1 MRERG
6 AGKLSDEVLR
16 LGRFGLV
23 GGSSAAAYAL
33 VLLVLVTFFGAGSI
47 VSSALAYVISIP
59 VSFLGQKYFT
69 FRSQGAV
76 RRELPAFIALQIVNL
91 VAAVFVT
98 YLTVD
103 IFGAS
108 HLVGILAVV
117 CTIAL
122 ISYGAMAFAIFR

>member
-1 MRERG
+1 MNEWR
-6 AGKLSDEVLR
+6 ADKLSDEGLR
-16 LGRFGLV
+16 LVRFGLV
-23 GGSSAAAYAL
+23 GGSSAAAYSL
-33 VLLVLVTFFGAGSI
+33 VLLALVTYVGTGSI
-47 VSSALAYVISIP
+47 VSSALAYVVSIP

-76 RRELPAFIALQIVNL
+76 QRELPAFIALQIVNL
-91 VAAVFVT
+91 VAAVFIT
-98 YLTVD
+98 YVTVD

-108 HLVGILAVV
+108 HFAGILAVV

>member
-1 MRERG
+1 MSDWR

-16 LGRFGLV
+16 LVRFGLV
-23 GGSSAAAYAL
+23 GGSSAAAYSL
-33 VLLVLVTFFGAGSI
+33 VLLALVTYAGAGSI
-47 VSSALAYVISIP
+47 VASALAYVIAIP

-76 RRELPAFIALQIVNL
+76 QRELPAFVALQAVNL

-98 YLTVD
+98 YVTVD
-103 IFGAS
+103 VIGAS
-108 HLVGILAVV
+108 HYAGILAVV

-122 ISYGAMAFAIFR
+122 ISYGAMALAIFR